1 MVLWNFAVELSF
13 TVDLNSLVQ
22 VLLDNANSLVKIA
35 QAYLVYVKAT
45 KLAKS
50 K

>member
-1 MVLWNFAVELSF
+1 MDLLNFAVELSF

-22 VLLDNANSLVKIA
+22 VLLENTESLVDIA
-35 QAYLVYVKAT
+35 TAYYIYVKAT

-50 K
+50 E